1 MTHDE
6 LQGLARTVAD
16 LPPDEERAVADAVA
30 AIRDA
35 RARQKEARIADLRAL
50 SDIEAVEAAF
60 EANQVM
66 NSWPPEPALQVLRDA
81 GFTREK
87 PKRRISFVFPGGHS
101 IELFGTRED
110 LGCVKAHLCDAVPGI
125 KYSKGA

>member
-1 MTHDE
+1 MLTDDE

-16 LPPDEERAVADAVA
+16 LPPEQERAVADAVA
-30 AIRDA
+30 EIRA
-35 RARQKEARIADLRAL
+35 ERARRKERLADLRSL

-110 LGCVKAHLCDAVPGI
+110 LGCIKAHLCDAVPGI